1 MKRIENKRIQIVLS
15 IIPKRKNLK
24 KIITIIACFALI
36 FLKVY
41 SQTDA
46 EKQASYR
53 LLQEAIKTKD
63 TSKLDDIFDF
73 KLPPDYY
80 QDNWEKPVIVMIA
93 DTKDSNFIL
102 SCLKSIDKSYGI
114 PYPSY
119 GGESNPLNYFVN
131 NNDAETVRKVLEWK
145 KELADFC
152 SYNGQS
158 YSVSPLAEAVNKD
171 YVEVAKAIIPYVS
184 DVNDS
189 VCVSYKDKNFGKS
202 YQVTRNLL
210 SYARSDEMKKLLLD
224 AGIKAYIPYTR
235 DFEKTTYVID
245 DKVNIRD
252 SASLSGKKIDQLNN
266 GDEVEVLGVDAAMY
280 TIDNYRGHWINI
292 KYANEKTGYIFE
304 KYLYQFEQ

>member
-1 MKRIENKRIQIVLS
+1 M
-15 IIPKRKNLK
+15 K
-24 KIITIIACFALI
+24 KIITVIACFALI
-36 FLKVY
+36 FFGAY

-46 EKQASYR
+46 EKQESYK
-53 LLQEAIKTKD
+53 LFQAAIKTKD
-63 TSKLDDIFDF
+63 TSKLVDIFNF
-73 KLPPDYY
+73 KLTPDYY

-93 DTKDSNFIL
+93 DTKDSDFIL
-102 SCLKSIDKSYGI
+102 SCLKAIDKSYGI

-119 GGESNPLNYFVN
+119 SGKNNPLTYFVI

-145 KELADFC
+145 KELSDFC

-158 YSVSPLAEAVNKD
+158 YSLSPLAEAVNND
-171 YVEVAKAIIPYVS
+171 YIDVAKVIIPYVS
-184 DVNDS
+184 DVNDA

-202 YQVTRNLL
+202 YQTTCNLL

-224 AGIKAYIPYTR
+224 AGIKTYIPYTR

-252 SASLSGKKIDQLNN
+252 SAGLSGKKIGQLNN

-280 TIDNYRGHWINI
+280 TIDNYHGHWINI
-292 KYANEKTGYIFE
+292 KYADGKTGYIFE

>member
-1 MKRIENKRIQIVLS
+1 M
-15 IIPKRKNLK
+15 K
-24 KIITIIACFALI
+24 KIITIVACFAFA

-46 EKQASYR
+46 EKQESYK
-53 LLQEAIKTKD
+53 LFQEAIKTKD
-63 TSKLDDIFDF
+63 TSKLDDIFNF
-73 KLPPDYY
+73 KLTPDFY

-93 DTKDSNFIL
+93 DTKDSDFIL
-102 SCLKSIDKSYGI
+102 SCLKAIDKSYGI

-119 GGESNPLNYFVN
+119 SGKNNPLTYFVI

-158 YSVSPLAEAVNKD
+158 YSLSPLAEAVNND

-189 VCVSYKDKNFGKS
+189 ICVSYKDKNFGKS
-202 YQVTRNLL
+202 YQTTCNLL

-224 AGIKAYIPYTR
+224 AGIKTYIPYTR
-235 DFEKTTYVID
+235 DFEKNTYVID

-252 SASLSGKKIDQLNN
+252 SAGLGGKKIAQLNN

-280 TIDNYRGHWINI
+280 TIDNYHGHWINI
-292 KYANEKTGYIFE
+292 KYADGKTGYIFE